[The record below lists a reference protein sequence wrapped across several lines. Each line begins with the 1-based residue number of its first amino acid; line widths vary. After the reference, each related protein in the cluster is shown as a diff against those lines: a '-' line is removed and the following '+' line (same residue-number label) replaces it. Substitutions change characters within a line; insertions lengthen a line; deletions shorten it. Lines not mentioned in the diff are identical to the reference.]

1 MRFNYYNNDELEFY
15 IYVLDTLLEE
25 YGNKVEMLEN
35 LKDEFVTELQTRGRD
50 QMDTLYIGDIP
61 TEFHFARF
69 GSNYIDL
76 FNTNQLV
83 NNQTYT
89 YYRIYMY
96 DNLFEYD
103 VRSQQGGYYN
113 ETLQDVS
120 VSQSKVYRRDFGDIC
135 IIVALMVGFG
145 VWLLNLMTSLIRK
158 GGVLGG
164 LF

>member
-1 MRFNYYNNDELEFY
+1 
-15 IYVLDTLLEE
+15 
-25 YGNKVEMLEN
+25 
-35 LKDEFVTELQTRGRD
+35 
-50 QMDTLYIGDIP
+50 MDTIYIGDI
-61 TEFHFARF
+61 TTDYHYARF

-103 VRSQQGGYYN
+103 TRTQSGSYYG
-113 ETLQDVS
+113 ETLQDVK
-120 VSQSKVYRRDFGDIC
+120 VSQNQVYRRDFGDIC
-135 IIVALMVGFG
+135 IIVTLMVGFG
-145 VWLLNLMTSLIRK
+145 VWLLNLMTSIIRK

>member
-1 MRFNYYNNDELEFY
+1 
-15 IYVLDTLLEE
+15 
-25 YGNKVEMLEN
+25 
-35 LKDEFVTELQTRGRD
+35 
-50 QMDTLYIGDIP
+50 MDTIYIGDIP
-61 TEFHFARF
+61 EQFHYARF
-69 GSNYIDL
+69 GNNYIDL
-76 FNTNQLV
+76 FDTNHLN

-103 VRSQQGGYYN
+103 VRTQQGGYYS
-113 ETLQDVS
+113 EILQDVS
-120 VSQSKVYRRDFGDIC
+120 VSQNKVFRRDFGDIC

-145 VWLLNLMTSLIRK
+145 VWLLNLMTSIIRK

>member
-1 MRFNYYNNDELEFY
+1 
-15 IYVLDTLLEE
+15 
-25 YGNKVEMLEN
+25 
-35 LKDEFVTELQTRGRD
+35 
-50 QMDTLYIGDIP
+50 MDTIYIGDIP
-61 TEFHFARF
+61 TEFHYARF

-76 FNTNQLV
+76 FNTNQLF
-83 NNQTYT
+83 NNHLYT

-103 VRSQQGGYYN
+103 VRSQEGSYYN

-135 IIVALMVGFG
+135 IIVTLMVGFG
-145 VWLLNLMTSLIRK
+145 IWLLNLMTSVIRK

>member
-1 MRFNYYNNDELEFY
+1 
-15 IYVLDTLLEE
+15 
-25 YGNKVEMLEN
+25 
-35 LKDEFVTELQTRGRD
+35 
-50 QMDTLYIGDIP
+50 MDTIYIGDIP
-61 TEFHFARF
+61 TEFHYARF

-76 FNTNQLV
+76 FNTNRLF

-103 VRSQQGGYYN
+103 VRSQEGSYYN

-145 VWLLNLMTSLIRK
+145 IWLLNLMTSLIRK

>member
-1 MRFNYYNNDELEFY
+1 
-15 IYVLDTLLEE
+15 
-25 YGNKVEMLEN
+25 
-35 LKDEFVTELQTRGRD
+35 
-50 QMDTLYIGDIP
+50 MDTIYIGDIP
-61 TEFHFARF
+61 TDYHFARF
-69 GSNYIDL
+69 SSNYIDL
-76 FNTNQLV
+76 FN

-103 VRSQQGGYYN
+103 VMSQKGGYYN
-113 ETLQDVS
+113 ETLQDVK
-120 VSQSKVYRRDFGDIC
+120 VSQNQVYRRDFGDVC

-145 VWLLNLMTSLIRK
+145 VWLLNLMTSIIRK